1 MPRSVIV
8 VGVLW
13 ELVNCFVV
21 RRRREKDWPTLF
33 GLVEGVPEGM
43 LIWILLSTGA
53 IPGSGLAASEP
64 ARAPFIKGFHGG
76 RRA

>member
-1 MPRSVIV
+1 MPLSVIV

-13 ELVNCFVV
+13 DLVNYFVV

-43 LIWILLSTGA
+43 LTWKLLSARA
-53 IPGSGLAASEP
+53 IPGSGLPATEP
-64 ARAPFIKGFHGG
+64 ARAAFIRGFHGG